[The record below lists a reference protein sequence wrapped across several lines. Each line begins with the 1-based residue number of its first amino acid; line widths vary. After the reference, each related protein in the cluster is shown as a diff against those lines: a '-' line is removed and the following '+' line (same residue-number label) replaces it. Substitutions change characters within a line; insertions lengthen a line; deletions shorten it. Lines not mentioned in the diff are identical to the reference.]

1 MQTTGHIII
10 DGQTI
15 LILVRGKKHSRQF
28 KLRKSGRPGLRFEDE
43 EIYLS
48 DNPDKLRDLLNGE
61 VVEL

>member
-10 DGQTI
+10 DGQQI

-28 KLRKSGRPGLRFEDE
+28 KLRQSGKPGTRFTDE

-48 DNPDKLRDLLNGE
+48 DNPEKLEALLDGL

>member
-10 DGQTI
+10 DGQQI

-28 KLRKSGRPGLRFEDE
+28 KLRQSGKPGLHFTDE

-48 DNPDKLRDLLNGE
+48 DNPEKLQALRNGK
-61 VVEL
+61 VIEL